1 MLISH
6 KYKFICLNPP
16 KTGTGFRENLFLRL
30 NKHLECTLGKNKY
43 NQRHISLTRRPW
55 AKFTHDFD
63 PSDYYIFTFVRNP
76 WERAASWFNMLR
88 GVSSSTFI
96 SNAILNKI
104 RISPQIDFCQNS
116 NMKVDFVG
124 DSACQNSE
132 LSNIFNKLDILS
144 DNSFVTISVSCLIQ
158 QFLPDLPYD
167 TYHALSP
174 DTKAC
179 LIFGLANSI
188 ISFWTFVVIISF
200 TCGRITSDCL
210 FISAI
215 TSSKDFMS
223 SEV

>member
-43 NQRHISLTRRPW
+43 NQRHISLTKRPW

-132 LSNIFNKLDILS
+132 LSNIFNKLDLKINGLPS
-144 DNSFVTISVSCLIQ
+144 RNNKRLPKEKKKLYKSYFNKDLIK
-158 QFLPDLPYD
+158 Y
-167 TYHALSP
+167 
-174 DTKAC
+174 
-179 LIFGLANSI
+179 I
-188 ISFWTFVVIISF
+188 
-200 TCGRITSDCL
+200 
-210 FISAI
+210 
-215 TSSKDFMS
+215 
-223 SEV
+223 SEVEQGIINLKNYTYDL